1 MLEEIQNQLTKALKS
16 GDSVRVST
24 LRFLISNLTNARIAK
39 GDELTDEEILS
50 EIKKDAKKHRESI
63 EAFRSGD
70 REEMA
75 KAEEAQLAILSE
87 FLPPQLPDEEIAKL
101 VDESISET
109 GAATKAD
116 FGKVMSSV
124 MTKIAGRA
132 DGGKVSQIL
141 STKLN

>member
-50 EIKKDAKKHRESI
+50 EVKKDAKKHRESI

-75 KAEEAQLAILSE
+75 REEEAQLAILSE
-87 FLPPQLPDEEIAKL
+87 FLPPQLTDEEIIKL
-101 VDESISET
+101 VDEAISET
-109 GAATKAD
+109 GATTKAD
-116 FGKVMSSV
+116 FGKVMSAA
-124 MTKIAGRA
+124 MAKAAGRA

-141 STKLN
+141 SSKLN

>member
-1 MLEEIQNQLTKALKS
+1 MLEKIQNQLSEALKS
-16 GDSVRVST
+16 GDTVRVST
-24 LRFLISNLTNARIAK
+24 LRFLIAGLTNARIAK

-63 EAFRSGD
+63 EAFRSGN

-75 KAEEAQLAILSE
+75 REEEAQLAILSE
-87 FLPPQLPDEEIAKL
+87 FLPPQLTDEEIAKL

-109 GAATKAD
+109 GVATKAD

-124 MTKIAGRA
+124 MVKIAGRA
-132 DGGKVSQIL
+132 DGSKVSQIL
-141 STKLN
+141 SSKLS